1 MVIRKAILAAALAA
15 GALLG
20 GCREAARGPLVVT
33 AIGEP
38 PELRNP
44 NLEPLDP
51 PSALLVQSV
60 AQGLVRFDA
69 AGQIEPAL
77 AQSWIVSDDGLRY
90 TFRIARRS
98 WSNGRPVTAKQVAAR
113 LRAALSASS
122 KNKLKPLLGAISN
135 IEAMTENV
143 LEISLKAPR
152 PNFLQ
157 ILAQPELGI
166 IRNGEGTGPYQAEKQ
181 GSGSILLSLPD
192 EDEQDQAAGDST
204 SEDIILRGDPAALAV
219 ARFKRGLADLV
230 PGGTAGNLAIAR
242 AAAPRAGALRF
253 DPVAGLF
260 GLEFAR
266 DEGPL
271 GDAAVRGA
279 LAMAINRQAL
289 AAALGVPGLQARETL
304 VPTGLEEL
312 GTPAVADWGASPLPA
327 RREIAARAI
336 AGLDT
341 SPLKLRVAIPQ
352 GPGYRLVFA
361 HLRRDWRA
369 IGVDAEAVPAAADA
383 DLRLIDAVAPALL
396 PSWYLRRFSCAQ
408 SAVCSPE
415 ADLLLEQAR
424 NSQAPAERQAL
435 LASADRILTDITAY
449 IPLTAPVR
457 WSLVSP
463 RATGFQ
469 PNPFGRRFLGSLVA
483 ARR

>member
-1 MVIRKAILAAALAA
+1 MMIRKAILAAALASA
-15 GALLG
+15 SLFGA
-20 GCREAARGPLVVT
+20 CKDSARGPLVVT

-44 NLEPLDP
+44 NLKPLDP

-90 TFRIARRS
+90 TFRIARTN
-98 WSNGRPVTAKQVAAR
+98 WSNGRPVTAQQVAAR
-113 LRAALSASS
+113 LRAALSPSS
-122 KNKLKPLLGAISN
+122 KNKLKPLLGAIAN
-135 IEAMTENV
+135 IEAMTDNV

-166 IRNGEGTGPYQAEKQ
+166 IRNGEGTGPYQAEEQ
-181 GSGSILLSLPD
+181 ASGSMLLTLPT
-192 EDEQDQAAGDST
+192 EEEQEETPADSQ
-204 SEDIILRGDPAALAV
+204 SEGIILRGEPAALAV

-230 PGGTAGNLAIAR
+230 AGGTAGNLPIAR
-242 AAAPRAGALRF
+242 AAALRTDALRF

-266 DEGPL
+266 NSGVVEDPGI
-271 GDAAVRGA
+271 RRA
-279 LAMAINRQAL
+279 LAMAIDRDAL
-289 AAALGVPGLQARETL
+289 SAALGVPGLEARETL
-304 VPTGLEEL
+304 VPLGVDEL
-312 GTPAVADWGASPLPA
+312 ATPAVADWVASPFAA
-327 RREIAARAI
+327 RRTIAADAVSEL
-336 AGLDT
+336 GG
-341 SPLKLRVAIPQ
+341 SPVPLRVAIPE

-369 IGVDAEAVPAAADA
+369 IGINAQAVPAGADA
-383 DLRLIDAVAPALL
+383 DLRLVDAVAPASL

-408 SAVCSPE
+408 SAVCSEE

-424 NSQAPAERQAL
+424 NAKTAAERQAL
-435 LASADRILTDITAY
+435 LANADRILTDTTAY
-449 IPLTAPVR
+449 IPLASPVR
-457 WSLVSP
+457 WSLVSA

-483 ARR
+483 LRR